1 LNLFRLVDPSGNRD
15 IAYSTA
21 TNAYTWL
28 YVEPL
33 PWGKIISFIFLIIAL
48 IIISIIEYRRRE
60 QKAALERYA
69 QRRTRRK
76 FKLHAMQESNDQ
88 WKDIFEEQAH
98 QKGTEDK
105 DNSHDHEQRKDRRRQ
120 RRKRRENLLEYDSE
134 DDDRVKALHTRRRPK
149 SKLR

>member
-1 LNLFRLVDPSGNRD
+1 MNIFRLVDPSGNRD

-21 TNAYTWL
+21 TNANTWL

-48 IIISIIEYRRRE
+48 IIISISEYRRRE

-69 QRRTRRK
+69 QRRTRRRR
-76 FKLHAMQESNDQ
+76 AMINGKIS
-88 WKDIFEEQAH
+88 W
-98 QKGTEDK
+98 
-105 DNSHDHEQRKDRRRQ
+105 RQ
-120 RRKRRENLLEYDSE
+120 RRKRRENMLEYDSE